1 MVFDTSYDWFIQDVR
16 DGNYNYSKI
25 KRQSI
30 SDQSYYTG
38 QLKIDFKDIKSI
50 KMKKSLKE
58 GTIVLVKPNFLTC
71 KYKKT
76 VNSKKVKINLL
87 GESIS
92 VRMKDIV
99 LAKLPVYKKIKQTL
113 EFYHKDLNKWVICQ
127 LVKINEDKRVYK
139 I

>member
-1 MVFDTSYDWFIQDVR
+1 
-16 DGNYNYSKI
+16 
-25 KRQSI
+25 
-30 SDQSYYTG
+30 
-38 QLKIDFKDIKSI
+38 
-50 KMKKSLKE
+50 MKKSLKE
-58 GTIVLVKPNFLTC
+58 GTIVIVKPNFLTC
-71 KYKKT
+71 KYKKS

-99 LAKLPVYKKIKQTL
+99 LAKLPVYKKINQTL